1 MNSSTQNEGGQVG
14 YQTYDYDD
22 AYQQDYEYQSKN
34 FNLLEISTALLVLLT
49 LIGVLIWGIFSQSIK
64 NRDAQREIDIQ
75 SVIKAV
81 NSFYSNSSTIPSRK
95 SYPVSQCSERLNEA
109 DFEYTLKEY
118 LTGAKKQIDTHQ
130 YIKPEDFP
138 ADKWGVYST
147 TPQNRKVV
155 LRDCPKIFSSI
166 ETATSNIYPDGT
178 KSCNFSSKNKNYLKC
193 YLYTS
198 SNSGDKYQLSY
209 YSEDRGAFVVYS
221 KFRDDNMIVEVIS
234 L

>member
-1 MNSSTQNEGGQVG
+1 MSSNTQIEEGQVG
-14 YQTYDYDD
+14 YQTYDYNDN
-22 AYQQDYEYQSKN
+22 YQQDYEFESKN
-34 FNLLEISTALLVLLT
+34 FNLLEISTALVVLVSLVG
-49 LIGVLIWGIFSQSIK
+49 IFIWGFFSQSNK
-64 NRDAQREIDIQ
+64 NRDAQREIDTQNI
-75 SVIKAV
+75 IKSI
-81 NSFYSNSSTIPSRK
+81 NSFYTNSSTIPSRK
-95 SYPVSQCSERLNEA
+95 SYPISQCSERLNEA

-118 LTGAKKQIDTHQ
+118 LTGNKKQIDTHQ

-138 ADKWGVYST
+138 SDKWGVYSK
-147 TPQNRKVV
+147 TPQDRRVA

-166 ETATSNIYPDGT
+166 ETTASNIYPDGT
-178 KSCNFSSKNKNYLKC
+178 KSCNFSSKNTNYLRC

-198 SNSGDKYQLSY
+198 SNSGDKYQVSY